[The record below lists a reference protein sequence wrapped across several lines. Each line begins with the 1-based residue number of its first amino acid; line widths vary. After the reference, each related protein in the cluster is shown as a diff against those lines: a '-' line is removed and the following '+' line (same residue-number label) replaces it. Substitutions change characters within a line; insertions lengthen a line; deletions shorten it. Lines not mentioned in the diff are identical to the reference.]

1 MSTPDNTVHDTL
13 IRKLAT
19 ELAPVEVLPAP
30 GLRAAAWLGATLAVG
45 AAGACF
51 ADLPAL
57 TQRLLAAPDMWL
69 AVAGSTLTAVFAA
82 VAAFQLSLPDR
93 SRWWALLPVPA
104 LLLWVAA
111 SGVGCL
117 RTGLIPGT
125 LPAGVSE
132 ERDCL
137 LIVLGLSVP
146 LSILLIVMLRRAFSL
161 NPGLTAMTGGL
172 ASAAA
177 AATLLNL
184 FHPFDATVSDL
195 AVHAAAVAIV
205 VAATRVAGARVIA
218 AANRL
223 AGV

>member
-19 ELAPVEVLPAP
+19 DLAPVQVLPAP
-30 GLRAAAWLGATLAVG
+30 GLRAAAWLGAALALGV
-45 AAGACF
+45 AGACF

-57 TQRLLAAPDMWL
+57 MQRLQAAPDMWL
-69 AVAGSTLTAVFAA
+69 AVAGSTLTAAFAA
-82 VAAFQLSLPDR
+82 LAAFQLSLPDR
-93 SRWWALLPVPA
+93 SRWWALLPLPA
-104 LLLWVAA
+104 LFLWVAA

-146 LSILLIVMLRRAFSL
+146 LAILLIVMLRRAFSL
-161 NPGLTAMTGGL
+161 NPGLTAMMAGL

-195 AVHAAAVAIV
+195 AVHAAAVALV
-205 VAATRVAGARVIA
+205 VAATRLTGARVIA